1 MEHIEIVE
9 PKVEYLPQVKLF
21 KLIELAG
28 RVCYKSE
35 NKITE
40 TSAIKF
46 VKMLCDRGHTSATEH
61 GTVYF
66 TIPDGLFSGP
76 WYDIKYSP
84 FSALCKYDSDLCF
97 ITTNFRVVLNA
108 FNGDFEGAQ
117 DFVIKNAVEP
127 TQHELRYTFRIIC
140 DRGVSHE
147 LVRHRTFSFSQE
159 CLSGDT
165 VIHYT
170 GLTIKELFERA
181 STCYGKTHNKTI
193 WLRSVDDKG
202 QIVPN
207 KMVQVWDKGTGE
219 VYEVVTRT
227 GYKIKATMN
236 HRFLCRDGSYKTLS
250 ELSSGDFV
258 AVNGRPF
265 LISVSDE
272 RLIEMY
278 ETLSIGEIA
287 SLIGSPAASVDRRLR
302 QLGVWQYRKNADNH
316 PEKYNKGKTQEVLA
330 ASAHRFKEWY
340 ANGGE
345 VWNKGL
351 TEDNPSVKRQADA
364 LRAHHY
370 SNKSGEENSNWHGG
384 ISKYREMKKD
394 ISYCELCGVELTKDE
409 FPNVHHIDGNRN
421 NNELRNLIKL
431 CTKCHRMVHSNKFF
445 EGVRVC
451 YDEIVSISYV
461 GVEPVYDIQMAD
473 PMNNFV
479 ANGFIVHN
487 STRYVNY
494 NNRGFQFVQPSWW
507 SENAQ
512 EDLRHSLFI
521 SACQNAANSYADLIR
536 LGSTPQQARAVL
548 PNATKTEVIVT
559 GTSSQWDAFLQ
570 LRTAATAHPD
580 MRVIANKIKQSLD
593 ILRQQKN

>member
-84 FSALCKYDSDLCF
+84 FSAVCKYDSDLCF

-108 FNGDFEGAQ
+108 FNGNFEKAQ

-147 LVRHRTFSFSQE
+147 LVRHRVLSFSQE
-159 CLSGDT
+159 
-165 VIHYT
+165 
-170 GLTIKELFERA
+170 
-181 STCYGKTHNKTI
+181 
-193 WLRSVDDKG
+193 
-202 QIVPN
+202 
-207 KMVQVWDKGTGE
+207 
-219 VYEVVTRT
+219 
-227 GYKIKATMN
+227 
-236 HRFLCRDGSYKTLS
+236 
-250 ELSSGDFV
+250 SS
-258 AVNGRPF
+258 
-265 LISVSDE
+265 
-272 RLIEMY
+272 
-278 ETLSIGEIA
+278 
-287 SLIGSPAASVDRRLR
+287 
-302 QLGVWQYRKNADNH
+302 
-316 PEKYNKGKTQEVLA
+316 
-330 ASAHRFKEWY
+330 
-340 ANGGE
+340 
-345 VWNKGL
+345 
-351 TEDNPSVKRQADA
+351 
-364 LRAHHY
+364 
-370 SNKSGEENSNWHGG
+370 
-384 ISKYREMKKD
+384 
-394 ISYCELCGVELTKDE
+394 
-409 FPNVHHIDGNRN
+409 
-421 NNELRNLIKL
+421 
-431 CTKCHRMVHSNKFF
+431 
-445 EGVRVC
+445 
-451 YDEIVSISYV
+451 
-461 GVEPVYDIQMAD
+461 
-473 PMNNFV
+473 
-479 ANGFIVHN
+479 
-487 STRYVNY
+487 RYVNY
-494 NNRGFQFVQPSWW
+494 NDRGFQFVQPSWW

-512 EDLRHSLFI
+512 EDFRHTLFI

-536 LGSTPQQARAVL
+536 FGSTPQQARAVL

-570 LRTAATAHPD
+570 LRTAPTAHPD
-580 MRVIANKIKQSLD
+580 MRIIANKIKQSLD